1 MTPRLKT
8 RTLSQTV
15 FSTLLVF
22 SLLVVAAF
30 VVLASL
36 VLYNSYESDAEKTL
50 TTKAEAVA
58 SALTGEDQDA
68 QVQVMRQQIG
78 GLVRY
83 TYVAGDGTVLY
94 DSEATGALEN
104 HADRPEIKAAQT
116 VGEAVSSRYSQ
127 TLKNDLIYAAVRL
140 DDGATIRLAQVRR
153 SYAAYMG
160 GLAVPL
166 AALFVIVI
174 IADFAVARRL
184 TRRIMQPINAIDVD
198 DPLSNE
204 IYEEVSPLLV
214 HIDDQRARMQE
225 QNEAL
230 AAAENMRREFSAN
243 VSHEMKTPLTVISGY
258 AELMKNDMVQP
269 QDRRHFAELIFDE
282 AQKMRSLIDDVLT
295 ISRLEEFS
303 FAGADASPVD
313 LLATAQSVAKR
324 LEAHAREQGVDVSVR
339 GDAAFILG
347 SPVYCEQM
355 LYNLVD
361 NGIRYNCSGGHVKV
375 TTCVDDEGRAVVK
388 VADDGVG
395 IAPDQQDKVFERFY
409 RVDASRS
416 KQTGGTGLG
425 LAIVKHAVQYQGGT
439 IEVHSSLGAGTTFE
453 LTFPTVEDRRAA
465 LARRA

>member
-166 AALFVIVI
+166 AALFAIVI

-214 HIDDQRARMQE
+214 HIDDQRARWQ
-225 QNEAL
+225 
-230 AAAENMRREFSAN
+230 R
-243 VSHEMKTPLTVISGY
+243 
-258 AELMKNDMVQP
+258 
-269 QDRRHFAELIFDE
+269 
-282 AQKMRSLIDDVLT
+282 
-295 ISRLEEFS
+295 
-303 FAGADASPVD
+303 
-313 LLATAQSVAKR
+313 
-324 LEAHAREQGVDVSVR
+324 
-339 GDAAFILG
+339 
-347 SPVYCEQM
+347 
-355 LYNLVD
+355 
-361 NGIRYNCSGGHVKV
+361 
-375 TTCVDDEGRAVVK
+375 
-388 VADDGVG
+388 
-395 IAPDQQDKVFERFY
+395 
-409 RVDASRS
+409 
-416 KQTGGTGLG
+416 
-425 LAIVKHAVQYQGGT
+425 
-439 IEVHSSLGAGTTFE
+439 
-453 LTFPTVEDRRAA
+453 
-465 LARRA
+465 